1 MIELTYDVPIYHGT
15 LYEAVYQSSQDL
27 QNIIQEVS
35 KQYPE
40 FNRFSKELFSRIYG
54 LNTIKAQ
61 NTPYWYQ
68 WAADL
73 HTCIDEVEEMSSLH
87 RKAERDPIKAALATL
102 EILKAVV
109 PKLPE
114 VKLDNLQD
122 IDKALEAIDELEDEF
137 KEYMQR
143 EVNESSVKKAQER
156 LEAKQEAGREKAAG
170 VKISHEEMRA
180 AIRGSV
186 EDLNENM
193 EKFEMLVEV
202 PGTLEERLK
211 HDSTREYLKAFKRAQ
226 YDKELMKFF
235 DLCGNLENSYAR
247 EKQNIETY
255 SRKESSDIV
264 LGSDLSRALLVEHMD
279 DDLFDLKF
287 INDELMMRGVKSKEP
302 KEKGDVVVCVD
313 FSGSMSCENRDTI
326 AKAIVVALYGRMRKE
341 HRKFAACL
349 FNGGVIYE
357 FSHDRGNVMEFVEF
371 TPSGGTRIEPA
382 FQWAE
387 TKITPDADVV
397 IITDGGFYVAN
408 PEHWRTKF
416 NKCNILSVLIGGS
429 VESLAA
435 LSDKVIETND
445 LMFSSNEIFRFI
457 Q

>member
-1 MIELTYDVPIYHGT
+1 MK
-15 LYEAVYQSSQDL
+15 
-27 QNIIQEVS
+27 EVS

-40 FNRFSKELFSRIYG
+40 FNRFAKELFSRIYG
-54 LNTIKAQ
+54 MNTIKAQ
-61 NTPYWYQ
+61 DTPYWYQ

-73 HTCIDEVEEMSSLH
+73 HECIDEVGEIKTLH
-87 RKAERDPIKAALATL
+87 NKAARDPIKAALSTV
-102 EILKAVV
+102 EILKSIV

-114 VKLDNLQD
+114 AKLDNLEE
-122 IDKALEAIDELEDEF
+122 IDKALEALEGLAE
-137 KEYMQR
+137 EMETHAGQ
-143 EVNESSVKKAQER
+143 SVDPKKIERAHDR
-156 LEAKQEAGREKAAG
+156 LEARKEAAQEKGGE
-170 VKISHEEMRA
+170 VQIPHEEMRA
-180 AIRGSV
+180 AIRGTI

-193 EKFEMLVEV
+193 EKFEMLVEM

-211 HDSTREYLKAFKRAQ
+211 HDSTKEYLQAFKRAQ

-255 SRKESSDIV
+255 SRQESSDIV
-264 LGSDLSRALLVEHMD
+264 LGDDISRALLVEHMD

-287 INDELMMRGVKSKEP
+287 INGELLMRDVKTKEP

-326 AKAIVVALYGRMRKE
+326 AKAIVVALYSQMRKE

-357 FSHDRGNVMEFVEF
+357 FSHERGSVLEFVEF
-371 TPSGGTRIEPA
+371 KPSGGTRIEPA
-382 FQWAE
+382 FEWAAE
-387 TKITPDADVV
+387 KITPDADVV
-397 IITDGGFYVAN
+397 IITDGGFYVSN
-408 PEHWRTKF
+408 PEDWRARF
-416 NKCNILSVLIGGS
+416 SKCNIMSVLIGGS

-445 LMFSSNEIFRFI
+445 LMFSSNEIFRFV